1 MTKLA
6 DCPVRWMG
14 EDCDGLMG
22 YREECGTCPKYLR
35 QKKVTKV
42 EWRSEEM
49 KVELEVV

>member
-14 EDCDGLMG
+14 EDCDGIMG

-35 QKKVTKV
+35 QERVVNEDGDENSAKEKK
-42 EWRSEEM
+42 
-49 KVELEVV
+49 